1 MNIIKKIKFKIFKK
15 YILPKVLNK
24 ILVKSEN
31 SKTYSKFCE
40 QVYGKN
46 LTQFNMANMEQINK
60 LIEIL
65 KLSEKSKVLDL
76 GCATGGI
83 TEYISNLTKAQI
95 TGIDYVKNAIK
106 KAKERTIKKRSK
118 ILFKYMD
125 FNNLKFPDNSF
136 DVIIAIDSIYFFD
149 NLEKAIENLKRVLKS
164 NGKMAIFFTQ
174 TIKID
179 ESPNL
184 LLPDNTKLAIALKM
198 NKLNYEIYDFTELE
212 KNHWKISKEVA
223 ENLKKDFV
231 KEKNIDIYNNRINE
245 SENWLKY
252 VESNRISRYL
262 YFIKT

>member
-1 MNIIKKIKFKIFKK
+1 MNIIKKIIFNIFIK
-15 YILPKVLNK
+15 YILPRALSK
-24 ILVKSEN
+24 ILVKSEK
-31 SKTYSKFCE
+31 SKAYSKFCE

-65 KLSEKSKVLDL
+65 KLSENNKVLDL
-76 GCATGGI
+76 GCATGRI
-83 TEYISNLTKAQI
+83 TEYISDLTKAQI

-106 KAKERTIKKRSK
+106 KAKERTVKKSSK
-118 ILFKYMD
+118 LTFKYMD
-125 FNNLKFPDNSF
+125 FNNLKFPDNYF
-136 DVIIAIDSIYFFD
+136 DVIIAIDSIYFVD
-149 NLEKAIENLKRVLKS
+149 NLEKAIENLKKKLKS
-164 NGKMAIFFTQ
+164 NGEMAIFFTQ

-184 LLPDNTKLAIALKM
+184 LLPDNTKLAIALKK
-198 NKLNYEIYDFTELE
+198 NKLNYKIYDFTELE

-223 ENLKKDFV
+223 GNLKEDFI
-231 KEKNIDIYNNRINE
+231 KEKNIDIYKDIINE
-245 SENWLKY
+245 SKNRIKY